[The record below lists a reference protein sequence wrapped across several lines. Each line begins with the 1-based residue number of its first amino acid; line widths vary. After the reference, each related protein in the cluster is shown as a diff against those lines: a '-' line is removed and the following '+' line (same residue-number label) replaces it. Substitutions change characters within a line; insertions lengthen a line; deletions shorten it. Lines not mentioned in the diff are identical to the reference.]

1 MRAPPRPLPLIALT
15 LTVTPAVVEHPRD
28 IIRIAALLRGT
39 ESAAQAVS
47 YGINSTSLVMSAA
60 SAINFGLWGLALVP
74 GWLVVREISDEQ
86 PSLDNLRAPEESA
99 GRDAKDASELEKE

>member
-1 MRAPPRPLPLIALT
+1 M
-15 LTVTPAVVEHPRD
+15 VEHPRD

-47 YGINSTSLVMSAA
+47 YGINSTSLVMTAA

-74 GWLVVREISDEQ
+74 GWLVVRTIGVGK
-86 PSLDNLRAPEESA
+86 PSLDDLRVAEHFEREAQDNAS
-99 GRDAKDASELEKE
+99 KDS